1 MQSKPIRSAACF
13 CFVFAHVV
21 LAQTTGTIQGTVTD
35 SSGSVIPGAKVT
47 AKLEGAAVT
56 RTVTSDP
63 SGDFVLP
70 SLPVGT
76 YTVEIEATGF
86 KKFAQPHVEVTIGHV
101 IHVDGVL
108 ELGEITQTVT
118 VEGAAALVET
128 SSTQLGAVM
137 NSRAVVNLPLNSRD
151 TYQLLQLQP
160 GVQSQQGYDLFAGSE
175 NAGVVSVNGGRGR
188 SNNFNVNGG
197 DANDLFIATPAIEPS
212 PDTIEEFRV
221 LTNTFDAEYGRNSGS
236 VVNVVTKGGTNEFH
250 GDLYEFFRNKALN
263 TRGFFDTEK
272 AKFNQNQYGG
282 TLGGPIKKNR
292 TFFFLSAEN
301 RVIRQGIPSDLVTVP
316 TVAERAGDFSQGPSG
331 PQNPFSG
338 TLTDGFLANAL
349 NQRPGCAGAV
359 TKEGGAA
366 MAAGTP
372 WTAIFP
378 NNKIPTQCFDP
389 TAVALMNQYVPLANI
404 GSNQL
409 QLVPVEPSRDVQTTT
424 RIDHRI
430 NDQHQLSL
438 YYFFSDST
446 DNRPFS
452 RFQAAGAD
460 VPGFGSNYSTRNQQY
475 NLSET
480 WTAGPSIV
488 NEARFTYFREGQLNF
503 NHPLNTELVQ
513 NSCKTVPAS
522 QCFSDPANPKLG
534 ITPGLPANHEGVPFI
549 TLSGGFTIGNNYEGE
564 LPQIGNSF
572 QWSDSLTKVAGPHT
586 LKFGAD
592 VRRMRFDQTLYYNV
606 NGWPIFNAGGT
617 NDVGGDNIFPDYLLG
632 LPNSYSQGSAQTEN
646 VRSTALYLFAQDSWK
661 IRKNLTLNYGLRWE
675 LTTPLKDIGRRV
687 QTFRAGQA
695 TKIFPC
701 QLSASN
707 PLVQNFGSTDCSPSG
722 PAAAVNPLGLVF
734 PGDTGVPDGLIPTY
748 YKSFAPR
755 IGLAWSPT
763 ADSGFLHKVF
773 GATGKTSIRTGF
785 GVFYNPVEQLVLEQ
799 FSAEP
804 PFGGSSSFT
813 NVFLNTPFLGQN
825 GTVNP
830 NPFNGILNPP
840 RNQPV
845 DWSNFRPI
853 ILYGEFQ
860 PKQRTQ
866 YSEQYNFTI
875 QRELPADTLL
885 QIAFVGSQGHRLL
898 ASHDLNYGQAQPC
911 LDLNALS
918 SLANDPSLACG
929 PFYADS
935 SFTIAANEIPAG
947 FTLHLPYGSVKTVTG
962 PNPNPITIVGL
973 RPYSSPLCQPTT
985 GVGCPPDGVP
995 VFSDIFAEDTIGNS
1009 NYNSLQV
1016 SAEKRFSKGLQFQA
1030 AYTFSKSIDDASSF
1044 ENSLNPL
1051 NYRLSRSLSLFD
1063 ARQRFVFS
1071 YFYQLPKFVLHGV
1084 ADKVLNGWETSG
1096 IVTFQSGFPIFITS
1110 SDDLEL
1116 MNSFQFTYPGE
1127 PNQVAPLQRMNP
1139 RNPYNLAFNPAA
1151 FEQPTQ
1157 LGIIGSSPRS
1167 VCCGPGINNVDFSLL
1182 KDTTLTERFKLEF
1195 RAEFFNIANHAQ
1207 FTKVDGNI
1215 SDGSVQSGGTFG
1227 KVLQARDPRLIQ
1239 LAMKVIF

>member
-1 MQSKPIRSAACF
+1 MKRKTIRASACF
-13 CFVFAHVV
+13 LLVFAHGV
-21 LAQTTGTIQGTVTD
+21 LAQTTGTIQGTVKD
-35 SSGSVIPGAKVT
+35 ASGSLIPGAKVT
-47 AKLEGAAVT
+47 AKLEGAAVK
-56 RTVTSDP
+56 RSVNSDP
-63 SGDFVLP
+63 SGEFVLP
-70 SLPVGT
+70 SLPVGL

-86 KKFAQPHVEVTIGHV
+86 KKFSQPHVEVTLGHV
-101 IHVDGVL
+101 INISGAL
-108 ELGEITQTVT
+108 ELGEITETVT
-118 VEGAAALVET
+118 VYGEAASVET

-160 GVQSQQGYDLFAGSE
+160 GVQSQQGYDLFAGSD

-188 SNNFNVNGG
+188 ANNFNVNGG
-197 DANDLFIATPAIEPS
+197 DANDLFIATPAVEPS

-250 GDLYEFFRNKALN
+250 GDLYEFFRNTALD
-263 TRGFFDTEK
+263 TRGFFDTAK
-272 AKFNQNQYGG
+272 PKFNQNQYGG
-282 TLGGPIKKNR
+282 TLGGPVKKNR

-301 RVIRQGIPSDLVTVP
+301 RVIRQGIPSDLVIVP
-316 TVAERAGDFSQGPSG
+316 TAAERMGDFSQGPNG
-331 PQNPFSG
+331 PQNAFSG
-338 TLTDGFLANAL
+338 TLMDSFLANAM
-349 NQRPGCAGAV
+349 NQRTGCAGAV
-359 TKEGGAA
+359 AQEGGAA
-366 MAAGTP
+366 IAAGRP
-372 WTAIFP
+372 WSAIFS

-389 TAVALMNQYVPLANI
+389 TAVDLMNQYVPLPNL
-404 GSNQL
+404 GWNQL
-409 QLVPVEPSRDVQTTT
+409 QLVPVEASRDVQTTT
-424 RIDHRI
+424 RLDHRI
-430 NDQHQLSL
+430 SDRYQLSF

-452 RFQAAGAD
+452 SFQAAGAN
-460 VPGFGSNYSTRNQQY
+460 VPGFGSNYSTRSQQY

-480 WTAGPSIV
+480 WTAGPTIV

-513 NSCKTVPAS
+513 DSCRTVPAS
-522 QCFSDPANPKLG
+522 QCFSNPANPKLG
-534 ITPGLPANHEGVPFI
+534 ITPGLGADHEGVPFI
-549 TLSGGFTIGNNYEGE
+549 QLSGGFTIGNNSEGE

-572 QWSDSLTKVAGPHT
+572 QWSDSLTKVAGSHT
-586 LKFGAD
+586 LKFGVDA
-592 VRRMRFDQTLYYNV
+592 RRMRFDQTLYFNV
-606 NGWPIFNAGGT
+606 NGQFLFNHGGT
-617 NDVGGDNIFPDYLLG
+617 NDVGGDDLFPDYLLG
-632 LPNSYSQGSAQTEN
+632 LPSSYSQGSAQTEN
-646 VRSTALYLFAQDSWK
+646 MRSTALYLFAQDSWK
-661 IRKNLTLNYGLRWE
+661 IHKTVTLNYGLRWE

-687 QTFRAGQA
+687 QTFRPGHETQ
-695 TKIFPC
+695 IYPC
-701 QLSASN
+701 QLSSGN
-707 PLVQNFGSTDCSPSG
+707 PLARAFDSTDCSPTG

-734 PGDTGVPDGLIPTY
+734 PGDTGVPDALIPTY

-763 ADSGFLHKVF
+763 ADSGFWSKVF
-773 GATGKTSIRTGF
+773 GAAGKTSIRTGY
-785 GVFYNPVEQLVLEQ
+785 GIFYNPVEQLVFEQ

-804 PFGGSSSFT
+804 PFGGSSSFS
-813 NVFLNTPFLGQN
+813 NVFFNTPFLGQD
-825 GTVNP
+825 GTINP

-840 RNQPV
+840 RGQPV
-845 DWSNFRPI
+845 DWSSFRPI
-853 ILYGEFQ
+853 TLYGAFQ
-860 PKQRTQ
+860 PNERTQ
-866 YSEQYNFTI
+866 YAEQYNFTI

-885 QIAFVGSQGHRLL
+885 QIAYVGSQGHRLL
-898 ASHDLNYGQAQPC
+898 ASHDLNYGLAQPC

-918 SLANDPSLACG
+918 SLVHDPNLACG
-929 PFYADS
+929 SFQADS
-935 SFTIAANEIPAG
+935 SFTIAAHEIPAG
-947 FTLHLPYGSVKTVTG
+947 FTVHLPYGSVKTVTG
-962 PNPNPITIVGL
+962 PNPNPITLVGL

-1016 SAEKRFSKGLQFQA
+1016 SAEKRFSKDLQFQA

-1051 NYRLSRSLSLFD
+1051 NYSLSRSLSLFD

-1071 YFYQLPKFVLHGV
+1071 YFYQLPKFALHGF
-1084 ADKVLNGWETSG
+1084 ADKLLNGWETSG

-1110 SDDLEL
+1110 SSDLEL
-1116 MNSFQFTYPGE
+1116 MDSFQFTYSGE
-1127 PNQVAPLQRMNP
+1127 PNQVTPLQRFNP
-1139 RNPYNLAFNPAA
+1139 RNPYNLAFSPTS
-1151 FEQPTQ
+1151 FQQPTQ
-1157 LGIIGSSPRS
+1157 LGILGDSPRS

-1182 KDTTLTERFKLEF
+1182 KDTTLAERIKLEF

-1239 LAMKVIF
+1239 LAMKVVF